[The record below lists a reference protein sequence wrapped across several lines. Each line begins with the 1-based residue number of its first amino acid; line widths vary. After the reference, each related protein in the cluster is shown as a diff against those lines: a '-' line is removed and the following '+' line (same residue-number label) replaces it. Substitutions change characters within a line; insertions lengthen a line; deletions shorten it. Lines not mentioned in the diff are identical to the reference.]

1 VKICEKVISSKENYP
16 FYLPKNL
23 ICPNPLKTLAS
34 EKNYKSM
41 KNLYL
46 FLFLALFGWACT
58 SGPENPA
65 DSVYLNG
72 VIYTVDE
79 TNPKVEAVAVKD
91 GLILAVGTSEE
102 IQAYVGES
110 TEVID
115 LQGKTMTPGFIESH
129 AHLMGIGYNKLEIDL
144 MGVKTYDELIQK
156 VAEAAA
162 NAKPGDW
169 ITGRGWHQDKWIQM
183 PEKTV
188 KGFQTH
194 DALSAVTP
202 NNPVYLA
209 HASGHASFV
218 NQKAMELAGIT
229 PLRSE
234 KPSQEV
240 EGGEVLR
247 DELGNPTGVLVE
259 RASGLVAK
267 LIPKETPERA
277 EEALTLALKEL
288 AEKGITSFHDAGSGQ
303 EVIDLV
309 QKFKNEGKLTSR
321 MYIMLTGRQPELLEQ
336 WYKKG
341 PMIDPDHFLTVRSIK
356 LNCDGALGPWG
367 AWLLEDYSDKPG
379 HRGHETL
386 PMSVVTEVSEKA
398 LPLGFQVCS
407 HAIGD
412 RANQEILDRYESAFG
427 KFPDAKDHRFRIEH
441 AQHIHPDDIPR
452 FGQLGVIA
460 AMQAIHLSSDRPWA
474 INRLGEKRI
483 IDGAYVWQKLMQTGA
498 VVTNGTDA
506 PVEPVD
512 AIPSFFASVSRKT
525 LQGLPEGGYEA
536 DQKMTR
542 EQALK
547 SYTLDGAYAE
557 FEENFKGSIQ
567 VGKAA
572 DFTVFDKNIM
582 EVPEDEILQT
592 QVAMTVVGGKVVFS
606 RQ

>member
-1 VKICEKVISSKENYP
+1 
-16 FYLPKNL
+16 
-23 ICPNPLKTLAS
+23 
-34 EKNYKSM
+34 M
-41 KNLYL
+41 KNLYSL
-46 FLFLALFGWACT
+46 IFLALFAWACK

-65 DSVYLNG
+65 DQVFVNG
-72 VIYTVDE
+72 IVYTVDE
-79 TNPKVEAVAVKD
+79 ANPKAEAVAVKD

-102 IQAYVGES
+102 IQAYVGEA

-115 LQGKTMTPGFIESH
+115 LQGKTMTPGLIESH

-144 MGVKTYDELIQK
+144 MYVKTYDELIQK
-156 VAEAAA
+156 VAEAG
-162 NAKPGDW
+162 AKAQPGDW
-169 ITGRGWHQDKWIQM
+169 ITGRGWHQDKWLQM
-183 PEKTV
+183 PDKTV

-218 NQKAMELAGIT
+218 NKKAMELAGIT

-234 KPSQEV
+234 KPTQEV

-259 RASGLVAK
+259 RASGLVAS

-303 EVIDLV
+303 DVIDLL
-309 QKFKNEGKLTSR
+309 QKFKAEGKLTSR
-321 MYIMLTGRQPELLEQ
+321 QYIMLSGRQPELLEA

-341 PMIDPDHFLTVRSIK
+341 PMIDPDHFVTVRSIK

-367 AWLLEDYSDKPG
+367 AWLLEDYADKPG

-386 PMSVVTEVSEKA
+386 PMAVVTEVSEKA
-398 LPLGFQVCS
+398 IPLGFQVCA

-412 RANQEILDRYESAFG
+412 RANQEILDRFEAALA
-427 KFPDAKDHRFRIEH
+427 KNPEAKDHRFRIEH
-441 AQHIHPDDIPR
+441 AQHLHPDDIPR
-452 FGQLGVIA
+452 FGKLGVIA

-474 INRLGEKRI
+474 IDRLGEKRI
-483 IDGAYVWQKLMQTGA
+483 IDGAYVWQSLIKTGA

-512 AIPSFFASVSRKT
+512 PIPSFFASVSRKT
-525 LQGLPEGGYEA
+525 LQGIPDGGYEA
-536 DQKMTR
+536 EQKMTR

-547 SYTLDGAYAE
+547 SYTLDGAFAE
-557 FEENFKGSIQ
+557 FEEDFKGSIE

-572 DFTVFDKNIM
+572 DFTVFDKDIM
-582 EVPEDEILQT
+582 EIPENDILNAK
-592 QVAMTVVGGKVVFS
+592 VKMTVVGGKIVFS
-606 RQ
+606 EQ

>member
-1 VKICEKVISSKENYP
+1 
-16 FYLPKNL
+16 
-23 ICPNPLKTLAS
+23 
-34 EKNYKSM
+34 M

-46 FLFLALFGWACT
+46 LLFLALFAWACK

-65 DSVYLNG
+65 DSVYING
-72 VIYTVDE
+72 IIYTVDE
-79 TNPKVEAVAVKD
+79 ANPKAQAVAVKD

-102 IQAYVGES
+102 IQSYVGKS
-110 TEVID
+110 TKVID
-115 LQGKTMTPGFIESH
+115 LQGKTMTPGLIESH

-144 MGVKTYDELIQK
+144 MYVKTYDELIQK

-162 NAKPGDW
+162 KAKPGDW
-169 ITGRGWHQDKWIQM
+169 ITGRGWHQDKWLQM

-194 DALSAVTP
+194 DALSEVTP

-218 NQKAMELAGIT
+218 NKKAMELAGIT

-234 KPSQEV
+234 KPTQEV

-247 DELGNPTGVLVE
+247 DDLGNPTGILVE
-259 RASGLVAK
+259 RASGLVRS
-267 LIPKETPERA
+267 LIPEETPERA
-277 EEALTLALKEL
+277 EEALTLALQEL

-303 EVIDLV
+303 DVIDLLE
-309 QKFKNEGKLTSR
+309 KFKKEGKLTAR
-321 MYIMLTGRQPELLEQ
+321 QYIMLSGRQPELLEA

-341 PMIDPDHFLTVRSIK
+341 PMIDPDHFVTVRSIK

-386 PMSVVTEVSEKA
+386 PMAVVTEVSEKA

-412 RANQEILDRYESAFG
+412 RANQEILDRYEAAFA
-427 KFPDAKDHRFRIEH
+427 KYPDAKDHRFRIEH
-441 AQHIHPDDIPR
+441 AQHLHPDDIPR

-483 IDGAYVWQKLMQTGA
+483 IDGAYVWQSLFKTGA
-498 VVTNGTDA
+498 RIANGTDA

-512 AIPSFFASVSRKT
+512 PIPSFFASVSRKT

-536 DQKMTR
+536 KEKMTR

-557 FEENFKGSIQ
+557 FEEDFKGSIE

-582 EVPEDEILQT
+582 EIPENDILNAK
-592 QVAMTVVGGKVVFS
+592 VDMTVVGGKVVFS

>member
-1 VKICEKVISSKENYP
+1 MFKYQP
-16 FYLPKNL
+16 M
-23 ICPNPLKTLAS
+23 KTI
-34 EKNYKSM
+34 
-41 KNLYL
+41 LYSL
-46 FLFLALFGWACT
+46 FAVLLLWSCQA
-58 SGPENPA
+58 GPDPA
-65 DSVYLNG
+65 DQVFING
-72 VIYTVDE
+72 IVYTVDE
-79 TNPKVEAVAVKD
+79 ANPQVEAVAVKD
-91 GLILAVGTSEE
+91 GLILAVGTTEE
-102 IQAYVGES
+102 IQKFVGS
-110 TEVID
+110 DTEVID
-115 LQGKTMTPGFIESH
+115 LAGKTMTPGIIESH

-144 MGVKTYDELIQK
+144 MGVKTYEELIQK

-162 NAKPGDW
+162 VAKPGDW
-169 ITGRGWHQDKWIQM
+169 ITGRGWHQDKWLKM
-183 PEKTV
+183 PEKVV

-194 DALSAVTP
+194 DALSAVSP

-218 NQKAMELAGIT
+218 NQKAMDLAGIT

-234 KPSQEV
+234 TPTQEV

-259 RASGLVAK
+259 RASALVVK
-267 LIPKETPERA
+267 LIPETTPEKD
-277 EEALTLALKEL
+277 EEALTLALQEL

-309 QKFKNEGKLTSR
+309 QKFQKEGKLTAR
-321 MYIMLTGRQPELLEQ
+321 MYIMLTGRQPDLLEA

-341 PMIDPDHFLTVRSIK
+341 PMIDPNHWVTVRSIK

-412 RANQEILDRYESAFG
+412 RANQEILDRYEAAFA
-427 KFPDAKDHRFRIEH
+427 KFPSAKDHRFRIEH
-441 AQHIHPDDIPR
+441 AQHLHPDDIPR
-452 FGQLGVIA
+452 FGKLGVIA

-474 INRLGEKRI
+474 IDRLGEKRI
-483 IDGAYVWQKLMQTGA
+483 IDGAYVWQSLFKTGA
-498 VVTNGTDA
+498 RIANGTDA

-512 AIPSFFASVSRKT
+512 PLPSFYASATRKT
-525 LQGLPEGGYEA
+525 LQGLPEGGYEG

-542 EQALK
+542 AQALK

-557 FEENFKGSIQ
+557 FEEKFKGSIE

-572 DFTVFDKNIM
+572 DFTVYDKNIM
-582 EVPEDEILQT
+582 EIPEDEILEAKVQL
-592 QVAMTVVGGKVVFS
+592 TVVGGKVVY
-606 RQ
+606 QKK

>member
-1 VKICEKVISSKENYP
+1 
-16 FYLPKNL
+16 
-23 ICPNPLKTLAS
+23 
-34 EKNYKSM
+34 M

-46 FLFLALFGWACT
+46 FLFLALFAWACT

-79 TNPKVEAVAVKD
+79 SNPKVEAVAVKD

-129 AHLMGIGYNKLEIDL
+129 GHLMGIGYNKLEIDL

-183 PEKTV
+183 PDKTV

-194 DALSAVTP
+194 ESLSAVTP

-218 NQKAMELAGIT
+218 NQKAMELAGIN

-234 KPSQEV
+234 KPTQEV

-247 DELGNPTGVLVE
+247 DELGNPTGILVE
-259 RASGLVAK
+259 RASSLVAK
-267 LIPKETPERA
+267 LIPETTPEKN
-277 EEALTLALKEL
+277 EEALRLALQEL

-309 QKFKNEGKLTSR
+309 TKFKNEGKLTSR
-321 MYIMLTGRQPELLEQ
+321 LYIMLTGRQPELLEQ

-341 PMIDPDHFLTVRSIK
+341 PMIDPDHLVTVRSIK

-386 PMSVVTEVSEKA
+386 PMSVVSEVSEKA

-412 RANQEILDRYESAFG
+412 RANQEILDRYEMAFA
-427 KFPDAKDHRFRIEH
+427 KYPESKDHRFRIEH

-512 AIPSFFASVSRKT
+512 AIPSFYASVTRKT

-582 EVPEDEILQT
+582 EIPEDEILQT
-592 QVAMTVVGGKVVFS
+592 QVAMTVVGGKVVFKK
-606 RQ
+606 Q